1 MKKLLFSLLAI
12 VFVGFICN
20 ASSSNLNK
28 TKASFE
34 ELSKGKVKIKLEIG
48 RQSKGCKGFG
58 ICGFAI
64 TYVAEVLGVE
74 LEAEILTVGT
84 VNKVSSTMTEK
95 NFQIIKQYF
104 GTDSI
109 IIEEDFRIDD
119 KTAEILGFSDGYI
132 IKKGNYKFTFDNK
145 TKLYNV
151 IF

>member
-1 MKKLLFSLLAI
+1 
-12 VFVGFICN
+12 
-20 ASSSNLNK
+20 
-28 TKASFE
+28 
-34 ELSKGKVKIKLEIG
+34 
-48 RQSKGCKGFG
+48 
-58 ICGFAI
+58 
-64 TYVAEVLGVE
+64 
-74 LEAEILTVGT
+74 
-84 VNKVSSTMTEK
+84 MTEK